1 MSISAKLADYEAS
14 WELLSRLSFDELL
27 KLGRQNGIPFEKKDA
42 QGNIQK
48 VRSKEE
54 AIDVLVT
61 SEFKESDLIELLGIN
76 RLTKE
81 ELLHIMSTNQ
91 LKRLAKETG
100 VLLEKPTLFGV
111 RKAEK
116 KKDIIKALKVLSVQK
131 VREYAEKTG
140 LIKKAT
146 KKTKKRKP
154 AKITAKKLPTKMAK
168 RKRTRGAEKVK
179 PLVKKR
185 VQPMITPAHI
195 EERKVEPIVIP
206 PQQAQLE
213 TPRIFEE
220 TVKEVRI
227 ERQIIRRRLVPKHL
241 KKVNKR
247 RRNKTRPN

>member
-1 MSISAKLADYEAS
+1 MSVSAKLADYEAS

-27 KLGRQNGIPFEKKDA
+27 KLGRQNGITFEKKDA
-42 QGNIQK
+42 QGNVQK

-81 ELLHIMSTNQ
+81 ELLHIMSANQ

-100 VLLEKPTLFGV
+100 VLLEKPTLFGMK
-111 RKAEK
+111 KAEK
-116 KKDIIKALKVLSVQK
+116 KKDIIRALRVLSVQK

-146 KKTKKRKP
+146 RKTRKRKP
-154 AKITAKKLPTKMAK
+154 AKVTAKKPSAKTAK
-168 RKRTRGAEKVK
+168 RKRTRKAEKAK

-185 VQPMITPAHI
+185 DQPTITPAHV
-195 EERKVEPIVIP
+195 EEKKVEPIVIP

-213 TPRIFEE
+213 TPRILEE
-220 TVKEVRI
+220 TMKEVRI
-227 ERQIIRRRLVPKHL
+227 ERQIIRRRLVPKHH
-241 KKVNKR
+241 KKVDKQR
-247 RRNKTRPN
+247 RKQH